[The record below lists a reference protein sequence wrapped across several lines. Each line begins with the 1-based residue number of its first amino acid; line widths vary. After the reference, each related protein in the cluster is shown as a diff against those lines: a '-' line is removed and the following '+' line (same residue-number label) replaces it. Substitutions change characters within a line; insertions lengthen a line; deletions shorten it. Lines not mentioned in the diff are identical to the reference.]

1 MRSFQLLRAM
11 LLCMLAMPLAGHAD
25 EAADAGRRLAEA
37 ATRFDVILTSGGA
50 SKGEEDHM
58 VDALDALG
66 TRHLWQL
73 AVKPG
78 RPMSFGQI
86 GDTIMIGL
94 PGNPVAVFVCFLM
107 YVYPL
112 LRRLAGAPWP
122 EPRRFQIEA
131 AFEIAKRKTGRREFL
146 RGTLIQSEGRMAV
159 DKFARDGSGLITGL
173 RVADGLID
181 IGEDVT
187 AIRKGDLVN
196 YIPFTEFGILD
207 R

>member
-94 PGNPVAVFVCFLM
+94 LSRA
-107 YVYPL
+107 
-112 LRRLAGAPWP
+112 
-122 EPRRFQIEA
+122 
-131 AFEIAKRKTGRREFL
+131 
-146 RGTLIQSEGRMAV
+146 
-159 DKFARDGSGLITGL
+159 SGV
-173 RVADGLID
+173 R
-181 IGEDVT
+181 
-187 AIRKGDLVN
+187 
-196 YIPFTEFGILD
+196 YCS
-207 R
+207 